1 MPPLNNFVV
10 PSGQDAR
17 WQAQKINAINRFI
30 KGGELFPVFRT
41 WPAAVARL
49 CLKRHL
55 VNRDRYFVL
64 LFLAYN
70 GLSDARIRQIIFMGG
85 AYDNDARRQITWLL
99 TEIDGRPNWARQ
111 NIQVWDL
118 NERKLVQLPNAY

>member
-1 MPPLNNFVV
+1 
-10 PSGQDAR
+10 
-17 WQAQKINAINRFI
+17 
-30 KGGELFPVFRT
+30 
-41 WPAAVARL
+41 
-49 CLKRHL
+49 
-55 VNRDRYFVL
+55 
-64 LFLAYN
+64 
-70 GLSDARIRQIIFMGG
+70 MGG